1 MDVPTIGVVEI
12 HDFGT
17 KGLILSRPSYKSPA
31 TVFPMPEHIDWE
43 DLFDFVSRIKV
54 VIEMIDVDDNEG
66 TVIP

>member
-1 MDVPTIGVVEI
+1 
-12 HDFGT
+12 
-17 KGLILSRPSYKSPA
+17 
-31 TVFPMPEHIDWE
+31 MPEHIDWE